1 MCSLAMHN
9 VGPLIRPFI
18 RVSVSKTLPNGMGMA
33 RVPVR
38 RNLQHWGT
46 VTLRNED
53 IPILHLLLLLPLRR
67 LHRFTFR
74 KLLRW
79 TDHPAVPC
87 AAPRSQ
93 PVVLRGF
100 QATILI
106 AETTNLVPRGDRESA
121 AGMTTMRRQKIIG
134 LICFPLCCLPLL
146 TQQELAPN
154 PASDTPTTAIK
165 SVAGTHGYSSSK
177 ASVGYLP
184 TTLDGTTPATQKESN
199 ASGQYRR

>member
-1 MCSLAMHN
+1 MHN

-46 VTLRNED
+46 VTLRNEE

-121 AGMTTMRRQKIIG
+121 AGMTTMRRQKKKAASRRRHA
-134 LICFPLCCLPLL
+134 LRAPRQRCPSHW
-146 TQQELAPN
+146 QELSVIRTRDFGEAQSRLC
-154 PASDTPTTAIK
+154 AKKWKIGK
-165 SVAGTHGYSSSK
+165 SW
-177 ASVGYLP
+177 
-184 TTLDGTTPATQKESN
+184 E
-199 ASGQYRR
+199 